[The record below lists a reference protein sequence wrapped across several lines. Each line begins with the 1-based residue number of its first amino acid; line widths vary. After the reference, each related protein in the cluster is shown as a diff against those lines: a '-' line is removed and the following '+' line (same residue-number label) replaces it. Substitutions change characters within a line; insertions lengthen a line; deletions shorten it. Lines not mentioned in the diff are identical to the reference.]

1 MVFDTRFKIKSSE
14 NKLWYKQSATCFNNA
29 LPLGNGRIGAIVFG
43 GVEEE
48 KISINE
54 DTLWSGYPRKN
65 NIEDY
70 PSVYRKAIEMFDKG
84 EKTEAQK
91 YLEDNFGDYLNQLYM
106 PLADIKIFQK
116 HTDKTQNYK
125 RELNLSNAV
134 HTVKYI
140 ADGVAYKRE
149 YFVSEPFQVL
159 AVHLSS
165 EGKNKISFTAQLE
178 GRLRCDYLTEEN
190 MVLLQGTAPIFL
202 SDYGD
207 APRTMEYAIYDGKG
221 VSYSGAMAVKTV
233 GGKVVY
239 SQNSISVDGAD
250 EAVIYFSARTNFEK
264 FNITPHADTYL
275 QNCKNDLKRA
285 IEEDYCVIKRK
296 SIASYKKLYN
306 KCGISL
312 SNGENSRIPTD
323 ERLKRLEN
331 GKQDNALYALLF
343 NFGRYLT
350 ISGSRKGTQP
360 MNLQGI
366 WNDKLMAPW
375 SSNYTTNINTEMNYW
390 PTLPCGLFDCYEPLI
405 RFVEELSESGRK
417 TAEIFYGVSG
427 WTSHHNSDLWRI
439 SHPATNRLN
448 NNAQWGFWCMSSGW
462 LSVMLWDYYR
472 YTLDK
477 KYLKRIYPIINGAA
491 EFYSNLLIED
501 EGKLILPL
509 TTSPENN
516 YIENGNVIPIDKSSG
531 MTQEIIIDLFTAVD
545 KAQEILGKKN
555 TYKEI
560 VPKLKRPGICSN
572 GELCEWHTEHEV
584 WDVHHRH
591 VSHLYGLFPASL
603 FNREEREAA
612 KKVLLSRGDG
622 GTGWSLAWKIN
633 FWARLGDGN
642 HALKLLNNQ
651 LKTVPVE
658 CDSPSLAGGSY
669 PNLLCAHPP
678 FQIDGNFGAA
688 SGIIEMLV
696 QCDKEGNV
704 KLLPALPDSWKNGQV
719 KNLRL
724 PGKKSVSFAWE
735 NGKIIYSEIKENVK
749 C

>member
-1 MVFDTRFKIKSSE
+1 
-14 NKLWYKQSATCFNNA
+14 
-29 LPLGNGRIGAIVFG
+29 
-43 GVEEE
+43 
-48 KISINE
+48 
-54 DTLWSGYPRKN
+54 
-65 NIEDY
+65 
-70 PSVYRKAIEMFDKG
+70 
-84 EKTEAQK
+84 
-91 YLEDNFGDYLNQLYM
+91 
-106 PLADIKIFQK
+106 
-116 HTDKTQNYK
+116 
-125 RELNLSNAV
+125 
-134 HTVKYI
+134 
-140 ADGVAYKRE
+140 
-149 YFVSEPFQVL
+149 
-159 AVHLSS
+159 
-165 EGKNKISFTAQLE
+165 
-178 GRLRCDYLTEEN
+178 
-190 MVLLQGTAPIFL
+190 
-202 SDYGD
+202 
-207 APRTMEYAIYDGKG
+207 MEYAIYDGKG

-390 PTLPCGLFDCYEPLI
+390 PTLPCGLFECYEPLI
-405 RFVEELSESGRK
+405 RFVEELSVTGKK

-427 WTSHHNSDLWRI
+427 WTSHHNSDLWRVT
-439 SHPATNRLN
+439 HPATSRLN
-448 NNAQWGFWCMSSGW
+448 GSAMWGFWCMASGW
-462 LSVMLWDYYR
+462 LSVMLWNYYR

-477 KYLKRIYPIINGAA
+477 KYLKRIYPVISGAA
-491 EFYSNLLIED
+491 EFYRNLLIED

-560 VPKLKRPGICSN
+560 IPKLKRPSICSN

-591 VSHLYGLFPASL
+591 VSHLYGLFPAFL

-633 FWARLGDGN
+633 LWARLGDGN
-642 HALKLLNNQ
+642 HALTLIKNQ
-651 LKTVPVE
+651 LKQVDADYISMDIP
-658 CDSPSLAGGSY
+658 GGSY

-724 PGKKSVSFAWE
+724 PGKKSVSFSWE

>member
-1 MVFDTRFKIKSSE
+1 MNFKIKSCE
-14 NKLWYKQSATCFNNA
+14 NTLWYKQSASNFNNA
-29 LPLGNGRIGAIVFG
+29 LPIGNGRIGAVVYG
-43 GVEEE
+43 GIEEE
-48 KISINE
+48 TISINE
-54 DTLWSGYPRKN
+54 DTLWSGYPRDN
-65 NIEDY
+65 NVEDY
-70 PSVYRKAIEMFDKG
+70 PAVYKKAQEIFDSGK
-84 EKTEAQK
+84 KLEAKK
-91 YLEDNFGDYLNQLYM
+91 YLEGNFGDYLNQMYL
-106 PLADIKIFQK
+106 PLADIKIEQK
-116 HTDKTQNYK
+116 HNGKVMGYRRSLKLD
-125 RELNLSNAV
+125 SAV
-134 HTVKYI
+134 HTVKYSEG
-140 ADGVAYKRE
+140 DCVFSRE
-149 YFVSEPFQVL
+149 AFVSEPFQVI
-159 AVHLSS
+159 AVRYSCNQK
-165 EGKNKISFTAQLE
+165 GKINFKALVE
-178 GRLRCDYLTEEN
+178 GRLKCEYPESEN
-190 MVLLQGTAPIFL
+190 LVLMQGTAPICKAE
-202 SDYGD
+202 YGD
-207 APRTMEYAIYDGKG
+207 MYRNTDYQIYEGQD
-221 VSYSGAMAVKTV
+221 VSYRCAMAVKTV
-233 GGKVVY
+233 GGSVEY
-239 SQNSISVDGAD
+239 SGNTATVKDAD
-250 EAVIYFSARTNFEK
+250 EAIIYLGVRTNFERFDIMPTSSEYK
-264 FNITPHADTYL
+264 DKCIDDVKKALWAEYGD
-275 QNCKNDLKRA
+275 
-285 IEEDYCVIKRK
+285 IKKK
-296 SIASYKKLYN
+296 SITAHKKLYN

-323 ERLKRLEN
+323 ERLNRLEQGKEDN
-331 GKQDNALYALLF
+331 GLYTLLF
-343 NFGRYLT
+343 NYGRYLT
-350 ISGSRKGTQP
+350 ICASRKGTQA

-366 WNDKLMAPW
+366 WNDKIIPPW

-405 RFVEELSESGRK
+405 RFVEELSKSGKK

-439 SHPATNRLN
+439 THPATNRLN

-462 LSVMLWDYYR
+462 LSVMLWNYYR

-477 KYLKRIYPIINGAA
+477 KYLKRIYPVISGAA
-491 EFYSNLLIED
+491 EFYQNLLIED

-516 YIENGNVIPIDKSSG
+516 YIENSDVIPIDKSSG
-531 MTQEIIIDLFTAVD
+531 MTQEIIIDLFTAVGE
-545 KAQEILGKKN
+545 AQEILGKKN

-560 VPKLKRPGICSN
+560 VPRLKRPGICSN

-591 VSHLYGLFPASL
+591 VSHLYGLFPADL
-603 FNREEREAA
+603 FDEKERRAA
-612 KKVLLSRGDG
+612 KKVLLSRGDD

-633 FWARLGDGN
+633 LWARLGDGN
-642 HALKLLNNQ
+642 HALTLIKNQ
-651 LKTVPVE
+651 LKQVDADYISMDIP
-658 CDSPSLAGGSY
+658 GGSY